1 MLKHLLP
8 GLILA
13 SLSAVVVAE
22 TWQVDSPDH
31 RVAVVE
37 LYTSEGCSSCP
48 PADAWLAE
56 LVRLPKGELDALVLA
71 LHVDYWDRL
80 GWKDPFAR
88 AEYSERQRR
97 LARLNRQRT
106 LYTPEF
112 LVDGKETQ
120 GTRSIIERIQQAN
133 AEPSPM
139 KLQLR
144 VERDSQQLRLTL
156 TSPDARGKNWN
167 ARFVVY
173 EDGIVSEVKTGE
185 NAGQR
190 LEHERVVRH
199 LGPALP
205 LTGGL
210 SRRIAL
216 SPQWKPRN
224 LGVGVLVEDEDG
236 RYLQALNFRF
246 PS

>member
-1 MLKHLLP
+1 MLKHSLP
-8 GLILA
+8 GLVLVLLTTVA
-13 SLSAVVVAE
+13 FAE
-22 TWQVDSPDH
+22 TWRIESPDH

-80 GWKDPFAR
+80 GWKDPYAR

-120 GTRSIIERIQQAN
+120 GTRRIIERIKQAN
-133 AEPSPM
+133 AEPAAM
-139 KLQLR
+139 KLQLQ
-144 VERDSQQLRLTL
+144 VERDPRQLRLTL
-156 TSPDARGKNWN
+156 TSPEAAGKNWN

-173 EDGIVSEVKTGE
+173 EDGIVSEVESGE

-205 LTGGL
+205 LAGGL
-210 SRRIAL
+210 SRRIPL
-216 SPQWKPRN
+216 SPQWQPQN
-224 LGVGVLVEDEDG
+224 LGVGVLIEDVDG
-236 RYLQALNFRF
+236 NYLQALDFRL